1 MSVFDQTY
9 RAALDLLSAR
19 GLTRQLR
26 SAEPQ
31 AGGFVVRDGK
41 RLINFSSN
49 DYLGLAQH
57 PALTARANEWTS
69 RYGTGSGA
77 SRLVT
82 GNLDRYAEIE
92 ARIAREKG
100 TEAAL
105 ILGSG
110 YLTNATL
117 IPALCAAM

>member
-1 MSVFDQTY
+1 MSIFDKMY
-9 RAALDLLSAR
+9 GAALDAMASR
-19 GLTRQLR
+19 GLRRHLR
-26 SAEPQ
+26 GARPE
-31 AGGFVVRDGK
+31 AGGYIVRDGR

-57 PALTARANEWTS
+57 PALVARANEWTA
-69 RYGTGSGA
+69 RFGTGSGA

-82 GNLDRYAEIE
+82 GNLDAYADLE

-100 TEAAL
+100 TEAVL

-110 YLTNATL
+110 
-117 IPALCAAM
+117 